1 MDPLP
6 IVFIVVLLVITG
18 WFSGCETAISSC
30 NQFKLRVRA
39 NDGSKTAKYAIKFID
54 KFDKSVISVLI
65 GYNIS
70 STIMSTLAT
79 AMFIVFLPS
88 HLVNLVS
95 TIVIAVLCYV
105 FSDTLPKIVA
115 RAAPDTYLTLSVY
128 PMIFFYYLFWPLT
141 QFFNLVSKLVK
152 KIFKVKEDVTITEED
167 YVIEA
172 KDLTKQVVETI
183 GGFKHLWGNGI
194 NEPLFVV
201 KNIRISS
208 KDVKKLGF
216 NMVTFCKNDIFY
228 IKNFA
233 NSSFI
238 DEITCRDQIGFGEAN
253 LVIDM
258 VCKFTQ
264 SKYGSRV
271 EIVDYISRLDT
282 DLIF

>member
-30 NQFKLRVRA
+30 NQFKLRVKA
-39 NDGSKTAKYAIKFID
+39 NDGSKTAKLAIKFID

-115 RAAPDTYLTLSVY
+115 RAAPLTPISN
-128 PMIFFYYLFWPLT
+128 PLMKIG
-141 QFFNLVSKLVK
+141 SK
-152 KIFKVKEDVTITEED
+152 IMFITAPIITVTIA
-167 YVIEA
+167 YRA
-172 KDLTKQVVETI
+172 L
-183 GGFKHLWGNGI
+183 
-194 NEPLFVV
+194 P
-201 KNIRISS
+201 
-208 KDVKKLGF
+208 
-216 NMVTFCKNDIFY
+216 
-228 IKNFA
+228 
-233 NSSFI
+233 
-238 DEITCRDQIGFGEAN
+238 
-253 LVIDM
+253 
-258 VCKFTQ
+258 
-264 SKYGSRV
+264 
-271 EIVDYISRLDT
+271 
-282 DLIF
+282 